1 MTVGD
6 VRTKLEQNYNKHYEN
21 VKTLFYSDKMK
32 AVKYIQEQT
41 GCDQKVAAQIVV
53 EWMNRKPVTYNSQS
67 KSNEAAESMQ
77 KDIHQIASDIRFMK
91 NLIIIGLILSI
102 IIGVLSGLGFA
113 I

>member
-41 GCDQKVAAQIVV
+41 GCD
-53 EWMNRKPVTYNSQS
+53 
-67 KSNEAAESMQ
+67 
-77 KDIHQIASDIRFMK
+77 
-91 NLIIIGLILSI
+91 
-102 IIGVLSGLGFA
+102 
-113 I
+113 